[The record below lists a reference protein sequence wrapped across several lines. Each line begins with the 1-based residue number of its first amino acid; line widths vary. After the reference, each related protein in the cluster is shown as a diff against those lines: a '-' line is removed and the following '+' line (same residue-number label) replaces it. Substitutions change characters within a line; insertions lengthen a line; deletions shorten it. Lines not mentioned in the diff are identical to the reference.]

1 MTDLAR
7 NVLLPVEEADIWLKH
22 LETVAENR
30 KRGAKRAA
38 ATWRAQHQ
46 QLIEKGSSEGHND
59 GDNLL
64 SDDDDNEERYG
75 VCGTLYE
82 EETDE
87 IEKWIACDDCGAWY
101 HWECTNIMVE
111 PEFYICVNCE

>member
-1 MTDLAR
+1 MENSAPAVDR
-7 NVLLPVEEADIWLKH
+7 EGKH
-22 LETVAENR
+22 DD
-30 KRGAKRAA
+30 
-38 ATWRAQHQ
+38 
-46 QLIEKGSSEGHND
+46 S
-59 GDNLL
+59 DNLL
-64 SDDDDNEERYG
+64 SDDDDNEEYCG

-87 IEKWIACDDCGAWY
+87 IEKWIACDADCGTWY

>member
-1 MTDLAR
+1 M
-7 NVLLPVEEADIWLKH
+7 V
-22 LETVAENR
+22 
-30 KRGAKRAA
+30 
-38 ATWRAQHQ
+38 
-46 QLIEKGSSEGHND
+46 S
-59 GDNLL
+59 DNLL
-64 SDDDDNEERYG
+64 SDDDDNEEYCG

-87 IEKWIACDDCGAWY
+87 IEKWIACDDCGTWY